1 MAITES
7 ELIDIASRM
16 AQELQDFIDEAV
28 DAGCEN
34 PFPGTAAL
42 IEEWETAYRRTQF
55 YAQSALVTK
64 SGAAHAHSSSDSSNE

>member
-16 AQELQDFIDEAV
+16 AQELQEFIDEA

-34 PFPGTAAL
+34 PLPGTAAL
-42 IEEWETAYRRTQF
+42 IEEWESVYRRTNF
-55 YAQSALVTK
+55 YAQINLDTE
-64 SGAAHAHSSSDSSNE
+64 SGAAHAHSSSDNSSE